1 MSLGA
6 SRSRGAAAV
15 GQLRGLG
22 TLTAVVGVG
31 PSKTTVGHVARCLAR
46 IAEEQAELDDDTQ
59 VRCPV
64 CGKPF
69 GEVVSESQMARHV
82 ETCLCDRNGNDQR
95 DARLEPDADA
105 DADAQPDDSLNGEDA
120 LSGLSFST
128 VVVGRR
134 YASGGT
140 GALTRGL
147 DVRISLE
154 LNNPYDPNGAR

>member
-1 MSLGA
+1 MTKEELKREMREDEGDPMM
-6 SRSRGAAAV
+6 RGARKRKHREMVKRNAV
-15 GQLRGLG
+15 AETKQADVLVVNP
-22 TLTAVVGVG
+22 TL
-31 PSKTTVGHVARCLAR
+31 P
-46 IAEEQAELDDDTQ
+46 LDDDTQ
-59 VRCPV
+59 IRCPV

-82 ETCLCDRNGNDQR
+82 EACLCDRNGNDER

-105 DADAQPDDSLNGEDA
+105 QPDDSLDGEDA

>member
-59 VRCPV
+59 IRCPV

-69 GEVVSESQMARHV
+69 GEVESESQMARHV
-82 ETCLCDRNGNDQR
+82 EACLCDRNGNDER
-95 DARLEPDADA
+95 
-105 DADAQPDDSLNGEDA
+105 DA

>member
-6 SRSRGAAAV
+6 ATGAAAV

-31 PSKTTVGHVARCLAR
+31 PSKTTVGHVSRCLAR

-59 VRCPV
+59 IRCPV

-82 ETCLCDRNGNDQR
+82 EACLCDRNGNDER
-95 DARLEPDADA
+95 DSRLEPVP
-105 DADAQPDDSLNGEDA
+105 DADAQPDESLDSEDA

-134 YASGGT
+134 YASGDT
-140 GALTRGL
+140 GALTRGI
-147 DVRISLE
+147 DIRISLE
-154 LNNPYDPNGAR
+154 LNNPHDPNGAR